1 MQTDQTHP
9 QSLGWLV
16 LGLALG
22 LLFVLISVLTP
33 SWDTTRDA
41 EVVVIVNGAP
51 ITREKFLSYLQSF
64 SEDRNNPLG
73 SGDSEYILQR
83 IIEEEL
89 LVQRGVEVGM
99 LESDKRSRAALVN
112 AMISMTTTA
121 AEAKAPGEE
130 ELLEFFEDN
139 LGYFTAT
146 SRLWVRQLVVKNDD
160 NGQRTRL
167 AHQRLVDGE
176 DFYVVSREFGSP
188 VALSVPD
195 SLLPPAKLREYLGP
209 TLTMMLSQQSTGFI
223 SDPQLIDSGYR
234 IVQLVENEISQLPE
248 METVREQLEA
258 EFVRR
263 AGDKALRE
271 YLDWLKQRADI
282 SYPSELPL

>member
-1 MQTDQTHP
+1 MKIDQTTP
-9 QSLGWLV
+9 QSLAWLV
-16 LGLALG
+16 SGLVLG

-33 SWDTTRDA
+33 SWDTPANVD
-41 EVVVIVNGAP
+41 VVAIVNGTP
-51 ITREKFLSYLQSF
+51 ITREKYLSYLQAL
-64 SEDRNNPLG
+64 SEDKKDPI
-73 SGDSEYILQR
+73 SAEDSKYILKR

-130 ELLEFFEDN
+130 ELTEFFQNN
-139 LGYFTAT
+139 LDYFTAT
-146 SRLWVRQLVVKNDD
+146 SRLRVRQFVVKGEES
-160 NGQRTRL
+160 GQR
-167 AHQRLVDGE
+167 AQQAYQRLIAGD
-176 DFYVVSREFGSP
+176 DFFTVNRELGSH

-209 TLTMMLSQQSTGFI
+209 TLTQMLTEQSAGFI
-223 SDPQLIDSGYR
+223 SEPQVTDGGYR
-234 IVQLVENEISQLPE
+234 IVQLVENVVSQPPEIAA
-248 METVREQLEA
+248 VREQLEA

-282 SYPSELPL
+282 SHPSELPL

>member
-1 MQTDQTHP
+1 MQADQAQP

-22 LLFVLISVLTP
+22 LLFVLVSVLTP

-41 EVVVIVNGAP
+41 EVVATVNGAP
-51 ITREKFLSYLQSF
+51 ITLEKFQSYLQSL
-64 SEDRNNPLG
+64 SEDRKNPLR
-73 SGDSEYILQR
+73 SGDSAYILQR

-130 ELLEFFEDN
+130 ALLEFYQDN
-139 LGYFTAT
+139 LDYFTAT
-146 SRLWVRQLVVKNDD
+146 SRLRVRQLVVKNDD
-160 NGQRTRL
+160 NGQKARL
-167 AHQRLVDGE
+167 AHQRLVSGD
-176 DFYVVSREFGSP
+176 DFYAVSRELGSP

-209 TLTMMLSQQSTGFI
+209 TLTMMLSQQSAGFI
-223 SDPQLIDSGYR
+223 SEPQLMDSGYR
-234 IVQLVENEISQLPE
+234 IIQLVENEVSKPLE

-263 AGDKALRE
+263 AGDKALKE